1 MLSRYSGLFHGAIS
15 QSGSVFMPW
24 VLPPADPLAK
34 AKEQA
39 QVAGCPTRTS
49 VALVRCLRGM
59 EAKDLV
65 KNEVRNALRMLERG
79 FLITA
84 DVEMHLP

>member
-1 MLSRYSGLFHGAIS
+1 
-15 QSGSVFMPW
+15 MPW

-39 QVAGCPTRTS
+39 EIVGCPAGNS
-49 VALVRCLRGM
+49 AALVRCLRGM

-65 KNEVRNALRMLERG
+65 KNEVHNRLYWK
-79 FLITA
+79 
-84 DVEMHLP
+84 

>member
-1 MLSRYSGLFHGAIS
+1 MLMMFHHEYLLFSGLFHGAIS

-39 QVAGCPTRTS
+39 QVVGCPNGNST
-49 VALVRCLRGM
+49 ALVRCLRGM
-59 EAKDLV
+59 EAKGLV
-65 KNEVRNALRMLERG
+65 KNEVSNTLYWK
-79 FLITA
+79 
-84 DVEMHLP
+84 